1 MSGKN
6 RKCVVKESDYETY
19 WIPVPF
25 GSFLGKQKN
34 KFLYGELEKR
44 HPCFSDDYLFCSKT
58 FLKNRKLESK
68 VFVMDKMKLAE
79 YKLQNPKG
87 QFVSEDKRKIPLF
100 YQSQHG
106 KKIGILILFVIL
118 IVFFSFFQM
127 VKNKKLH
134 TLENNSIVETVIEL
148 EEEKITLPD
157 NFNFVL
163 NDECECL
170 FEIINSNKSAIKSF
184 FWEYSNFYERFDV
197 SVNSVFPEVVLD
209 SLPESKISNVNY
221 YENKPSFDLTYEKK
235 NVIEGL
241 EIENQ
246 KDNNAVIKNVR
257 NLLLENKCVLIEE
270 TLFPFT
276 FRFNKTVNVN
286 DFDCFLNNNLFLEL
300 GKFIDAERIIIESFS
315 MEWKNNDKSGLLLD
329 VEIRFSNYRLRDD
342 IHILSSKVS
351 SKNICD
357 FIGKNLLS
365 FFIELNEATSNNKKK
380 KGHLMENNKND
391 SQKREKLKNYDE
403 YKNKVGEIRNKDGTI
418 TIFYKSKDN
427 KIQRMKKKED

>member
-6 RKCVVKESDYETY
+6 RKCVVKNSDYETY
-19 WIPVPF
+19 WIPIPF

-79 YKLQNPKG
+79 YKLQYPKG

-106 KKIGILILFVIL
+106 KKIGILILFAIL
-118 IVFFSFFQM
+118 IISFFQI

-134 TLENNSIVETVIEL
+134 TLENNLIVDTVIES

-157 NFNFVL
+157 NFNFIL

-170 FEIINSNKSAIKSF
+170 FEIINCNKSAIKSF
-184 FWEYSNFYERFDV
+184 CWEYSNFYERFDV

-221 YENKPSFDLTYEKK
+221 YENKPSFNLTYEKK

-241 EIENQ
+241 ENENQ
-246 KDNNAVIKNVR
+246 KENNEIIQNVR
-257 NLLLENKCVLIEE
+257 NLLLENKCTLIEE
-270 TLFPFT
+270 TVNPRV
-276 FRFNKTVNVN
+276 FRFNLTVKQK
-286 DFDCFLNNNLFLEL
+286 DFMHFQKENLFIRLGHFLYKEKIMLEL
-300 GKFIDAERIIIESFS
+300 FSFNCKKIEENAVLF
-315 MEWKNNDKSGLLLD
+315 D
-329 VEIRFSNYRLRDD
+329 VAIRFGEYKIGESVQFIQEDEN
-342 IHILSSKVS
+342 
-351 SKNICD
+351 SKNICE
-357 FIGKNLLS
+357 FIGKNIEP
-365 FFIELNEATSNNKKK
+365 FFAEIILDAKKSKRTNDKVSGGKSNFV
-380 KGHLMENNKND
+380 E
-391 SQKREKLKNYDE
+391 KREKLNNPVVVKDRI
-403 YKNKVGEIRNKDGTI
+403 GEIKNKDGSI
-418 TIFYKSKDN
+418 TIFYKSKEN
-427 KIQRMKKKED
+427 KILKEVIDD

>member
-6 RKCVVKESDYETY
+6 RKCVVKNSDYETY
-19 WIPVPF
+19 WIPIPF

-79 YKLQNPKG
+79 YKLQYPKG

-106 KKIGILILFVIL
+106 KKIGILILFAIL
-118 IVFFSFFQM
+118 IISFFQM

-134 TLENNSIVETVIEL
+134 TLENNLIVDTVIEA

-157 NFNFVL
+157 NFNFIL

-170 FEIINSNKSAIKSF
+170 FEIINCNKSAIKSF
-184 FWEYSNFYERFDV
+184 YWEYSNFYERFDV

-209 SLPESKISNVNY
+209 SLPESKISNVHY
-221 YENKPSFDLTYEKK
+221 YENKPSFNLTYEKK

-241 EIENQ
+241 ENENQ
-246 KDNNAVIKNVR
+246 KENNEIIQNVR
-257 NLLLENKCVLIEE
+257 NLLLENKCMLIEE
-270 TLFPFT
+270 TVNPRV
-276 FRFNKTVNVN
+276 FRFNLTVKQK
-286 DFDCFLNNNLFLEL
+286 DFMHFQKENLFIRLGHFLYKEKNMLEL
-300 GKFIDAERIIIESFS
+300 FSLNCKKIEDNAILF
-315 MEWKNNDKSGLLLD
+315 D
-329 VEIRFSNYRLRDD
+329 VAIRFGDYKIGESVQFIQEDEN
-342 IHILSSKVS
+342 
-351 SKNICD
+351 SKNICE
-357 FIGKNLLS
+357 FIGKNIEP
-365 FFIELNEATSNNKKK
+365 FFAEIILDVKKSKRTNDKVSGGKSNFV
-380 KGHLMENNKND
+380 E
-391 SQKREKLKNYDE
+391 KREKLNNPIVVKDRI
-403 YKNKVGEIRNKDGTI
+403 GEIKNKDGSI
-418 TIFYKSKDN
+418 TIFYKSKEN
-427 KIQRMKKKED
+427 KILKEVIDD

>member
-6 RKCVVKESDYETY
+6 RKCVVKNSDYETY
-19 WIPVPF
+19 WIPIPF

-79 YKLQNPKG
+79 YKLQYPKG

-106 KKIGILILFVIL
+106 KKIGILILFAIL
-118 IVFFSFFQM
+118 IISFFQM

-134 TLENNSIVETVIEL
+134 TLENNLIVDTVIEA

-157 NFNFVL
+157 NFNFIL

-170 FEIINSNKSAIKSF
+170 FEIINCNKSAIKSF
-184 FWEYSNFYERFDV
+184 CWEYSNFYERFDV
-197 SVNSVFPEVVLD
+197 SVNSVFPEVVMD

-221 YENKPSFDLTYEKK
+221 YENKPSFNLTYEKK

-241 EIENQ
+241 ENENQ
-246 KDNNAVIKNVR
+246 KENNAIIQNVR
-257 NLLLENKCVLIEE
+257 NLLLENKCMLIEE
-270 TLFPFT
+270 SVNPRV
-276 FRFNKTVNVN
+276 FRFNLTVKQK
-286 DFDCFLNNNLFLEL
+286 DFMHFQKENLFIRLGHFLYKEKIMLEL
-300 GKFIDAERIIIESFS
+300 FSFNCKKIEENAVLF
-315 MEWKNNDKSGLLLD
+315 D
-329 VEIRFSNYRLRDD
+329 VAIRFGDYKIGESVQFIQEDEN
-342 IHILSSKVS
+342 
-351 SKNICD
+351 SKNICE
-357 FIGKNLLS
+357 FIGKNIEP
-365 FFIELNEATSNNKKK
+365 FFIEIISDTPKSKKTNYKDLGGKSNF
-380 KGHLMENNKND
+380 LE
-391 SQKREKLKNYDE
+391 KREKLNNPVVVKDRI
-403 YKNKVGEIRNKDGTI
+403 GEIKNKDGSI
-418 TIFYKSKDN
+418 TIFYKSKEN
-427 KIQRMKKKED
+427 KILKEVIDD

>member
-6 RKCVVKESDYETY
+6 RKCVVKNSDYETY
-19 WIPVPF
+19 WIPIPF

-79 YKLQNPKG
+79 YKLQYPKG
-87 QFVSEDKRKIPLF
+87 QFVSEDKRKLPLF

-106 KKIGILILFVIL
+106 KKIGVLILFAIL
-118 IVFFSFFQM
+118 IISFFQM

-134 TLENNSIVETVIEL
+134 TLENNLIVDTVIEA

-157 NFNFVL
+157 NFNFIL

-170 FEIINSNKSAIKSF
+170 FEIINCNKSAIKSF
-184 FWEYSNFYERFDV
+184 CWEYSNFYERFDV

-221 YENKPSFDLTYEKK
+221 YENKPSFNLTYEKK

-241 EIENQ
+241 ENENQ
-246 KDNNAVIKNVR
+246 KENNKIIQNVR
-257 NLLLENKCVLIEE
+257 NLLLENKCMLIEE
-270 TLFPFT
+270 TVNPRV
-276 FRFNKTVNVN
+276 FRFNLTVKQK
-286 DFDCFLNNNLFLEL
+286 DFMHFQKENLFIRLGHFLYKEKIMLEL
-300 GKFIDAERIIIESFS
+300 FSLNCKKIEDNAILF
-315 MEWKNNDKSGLLLD
+315 D
-329 VEIRFSNYRLRDD
+329 VAIRFGDYKIGESVQFIQEDEN
-342 IHILSSKVS
+342 
-351 SKNICD
+351 SKNICE
-357 FIGKNLLS
+357 FIGKNIEP
-365 FFIELNEATSNNKKK
+365 FFIEIILDTPKSKKTNYKDLGGKSNF
-380 KGHLMENNKND
+380 LE
-391 SQKREKLKNYDE
+391 KREKLNNPVVVKDRI
-403 YKNKVGEIRNKDGTI
+403 GEIKNKDGSI
-418 TIFYKSKDN
+418 TIFYKSKEN
-427 KIQRMKKKED
+427 KILKEVIDD

>member
-6 RKCVVKESDYETY
+6 RKCVVKNSDYETY
-19 WIPVPF
+19 WIPIPF

-79 YKLQNPKG
+79 YKLQYPKG

-106 KKIGILILFVIL
+106 KKIGILILFAIL
-118 IVFFSFFQM
+118 IISFFQM

-134 TLENNSIVETVIEL
+134 TLENNLIVDTVIEA

-157 NFNFVL
+157 NFNFIL

-170 FEIINSNKSAIKSF
+170 FEIINCNKSAIKSF
-184 FWEYSNFYERFDV
+184 CWEYSNFYERFDV

-221 YENKPSFDLTYEKK
+221 YENKPSFNLTYEKK

-241 EIENQ
+241 EKENQ
-246 KDNNAVIKNVR
+246 KENNEIIQNVR
-257 NLLLENKCVLIEE
+257 NLLLENKCTLIEE
-270 TLFPFT
+270 TVNPRV
-276 FRFNKTVNVN
+276 FRFNLTVKQK
-286 DFDCFLNNNLFLEL
+286 DFMHFQKENLFIRLGHFLYKEKIMLEL
-300 GKFIDAERIIIESFS
+300 FSFNCKKIEENAILF
-315 MEWKNNDKSGLLLD
+315 D
-329 VEIRFSNYRLRDD
+329 VAIRFGDYKIGESVQFIQEDEN
-342 IHILSSKVS
+342 
-351 SKNICD
+351 SKNICE
-357 FIGKNLLS
+357 FIGKNIEP
-365 FFIELNEATSNNKKK
+365 FFIEIISDTPKSKKTNYKDLGGKSNF
-380 KGHLMENNKND
+380 LE
-391 SQKREKLKNYDE
+391 KREKLNNPVVVKDRI
-403 YKNKVGEIRNKDGTI
+403 GEIKNKDGSI
-418 TIFYKSKDN
+418 TIFYKSKEN
-427 KIQRMKKKED
+427 KILKEVIDD

>member
-6 RKCVVKESDYETY
+6 RKCVVKNSDYETY
-19 WIPVPF
+19 WIPIPF

-79 YKLQNPKG
+79 YKLQYPKG

-106 KKIGILILFVIL
+106 KKIGILILFAIL
-118 IVFFSFFQM
+118 IISFFQM

-134 TLENNSIVETVIEL
+134 TLENNLIVDTVIEA

-157 NFNFVL
+157 NFNFIL

-170 FEIINSNKSAIKSF
+170 FEIINCNKSAIKSF
-184 FWEYSNFYERFDV
+184 CWEYSNFYERFDV

-221 YENKPSFDLTYEKK
+221 YENKPSFNLTYEKK
-235 NVIEGL
+235 NVIEGF
-241 EIENQ
+241 ENENQ
-246 KDNNAVIKNVR
+246 KENNEIIQNVR
-257 NLLLENKCVLIEE
+257 NLLLENKCTLIEE
-270 TLFPFT
+270 TLNPRVL
-276 FRFNKTVNVN
+276 RFNLTVKQK
-286 DFDCFLNNNLFLEL
+286 DFMHFQKENLFIRLGHFLYKEKIMLEL
-300 GKFIDAERIIIESFS
+300 FSFNCKKIEENAILF
-315 MEWKNNDKSGLLLD
+315 D
-329 VEIRFSNYRLRDD
+329 VAIRFGDYKIGESVQFIQEDEN
-342 IHILSSKVS
+342 
-351 SKNICD
+351 SKNICE
-357 FIGKNLLS
+357 FIGKNIEP
-365 FFIELNEATSNNKKK
+365 FFIEIISDTPKSKKTNYKDLGGKSNF
-380 KGHLMENNKND
+380 LE
-391 SQKREKLKNYDE
+391 KREKLNNPVVVKDRI
-403 YKNKVGEIRNKDGTI
+403 GEIKNKDGSI
-418 TIFYKSKDN
+418 TIFYKSKEN
-427 KIQRMKKKED
+427 KILKEVIDD

>member
-1 MSGKN
+1 MSEKN
-6 RKCVVKESDYETY
+6 RKSVVKESDYETY
-19 WIPVPF
+19 WIPIPF

-106 KKIGILILFVIL
+106 KKFGILILFVIL
-118 IVFFSFFQM
+118 IVMFSFFQT
-127 VKNKKLH
+127 VKNKKNH

-221 YENKPSFDLTYEKK
+221 YENKPSFNLTYEKK

-241 EIENQ
+241 ENENQ
-246 KDNNAVIKNVR
+246 KENNEIIKNVR
-257 NLLLENKCVLIEE
+257 NLLLENKCLLMEE
-270 TLFPFT
+270 TVNPCV
-276 FRFNKTVNVN
+276 FRFNLTVNKK
-286 DFDCFLNNNLFLEL
+286 DFDSFLKENLFLKL
-300 GKFIDAERIIIESFS
+300 GNFFHKEKTLLKSFS
-315 MEWKNNDKSGLLLD
+315 VNCKKNGEDGILLEVAMGVAKNSFKKS
-329 VEIRFSNYRLRDD
+329 VEF
-342 IHILSSKVS
+342 ILTENK
-351 SKNICD
+351 SKNICEFVGRNVKTFFAEMSQD
-357 FIGKNLLS
+357 SGKEKKLNYKSSGGKKNNL
-365 FFIELNEATSNNKKK
+365 K
-380 KGHLMENNKND
+380 
-391 SQKREKLKNYDE
+391 KRENLKDSNVLKN
-403 YKNKVGEIRNKDGTI
+403 KIGEIKNKDGSI
-418 TIFYKSKDN
+418 TIFYKSTDN
-427 KIQRMKKKED
+427 KILNEIIDE

>member
-6 RKCVVKESDYETY
+6 RKCVVKNSDYETY
-19 WIPVPF
+19 WIPIPF

-79 YKLQNPKG
+79 YKLQYPKG

-106 KKIGILILFVIL
+106 KKIGILILFAIL
-118 IVFFSFFQM
+118 IISFFQM

-134 TLENNSIVETVIEL
+134 TLENNLIVDTVIEA

-157 NFNFVL
+157 NFNFIL

-170 FEIINSNKSAIKSF
+170 FEIINCNKSAIKSF
-184 FWEYSNFYERFDV
+184 CWEYSNFYERFDV

-221 YENKPSFDLTYEKK
+221 YENKPSFNLTYEKK

-241 EIENQ
+241 ENENQ
-246 KDNNAVIKNVR
+246 KENNEIIQNVR
-257 NLLLENKCVLIEE
+257 NLLLENKCTLIEE
-270 TLFPFT
+270 TVNPRV
-276 FRFNKTVNVN
+276 FRFNLTVKQK
-286 DFDCFLNNNLFLEL
+286 DFMHFQKENLFIRLGHFLYKEKIMLEL
-300 GKFIDAERIIIESFS
+300 FSFNCKKIEENAVLF
-315 MEWKNNDKSGLLLD
+315 D
-329 VEIRFSNYRLRDD
+329 VAIRFGEYKIGESVQFIQEDEN
-342 IHILSSKVS
+342 
-351 SKNICD
+351 SKNICE
-357 FIGKNLLS
+357 FIGKNIEP
-365 FFIELNEATSNNKKK
+365 FFAEIILDAKKSKRTNDKVSGGKSNFV
-380 KGHLMENNKND
+380 E
-391 SQKREKLKNYDE
+391 KREKLNNPVVVKDRI
-403 YKNKVGEIRNKDGTI
+403 GEIKNKDGSI
-418 TIFYKSKDN
+418 TIFYKSKEN
-427 KIQRMKKKED
+427 KILKEVIDD